1 MTERPSGNLF
11 ENLPDDLPE
20 ESFQA
25 LLETDTVLLERILS
39 TGHATPAGEWYDQPR
54 AEWVVVLRG
63 RAGLRFEDEDAVRT
77 LNPGDHL
84 LIPAHA
90 RHRVEWTSDTEPTV
104 WLALHLPMPDIEGS
118 E

>member
-1 MTERPSGNLF
+1 
-11 ENLPDDLPE
+11 
-20 ESFQA
+20 
-25 LLETDTVLLERILS
+25 LETETVLLERILS

-63 RAGLRFEDEDAVRT
+63 RAGLRFEDEETVRT

-104 WLALHLPMPDIEGS
+104 WLALHLPMPTGEATK
-118 E
+118 